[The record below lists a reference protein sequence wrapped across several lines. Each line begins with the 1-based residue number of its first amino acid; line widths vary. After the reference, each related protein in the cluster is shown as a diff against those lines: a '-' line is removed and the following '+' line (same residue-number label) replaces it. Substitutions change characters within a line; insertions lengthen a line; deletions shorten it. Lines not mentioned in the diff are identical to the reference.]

1 MTPGVDLYWIPL
13 GSGACVVRLNGKAY
27 EAVLA
32 GMQRRPRADL
42 YHSALHVYARGG
54 RYVIEVTPVPDDRG
68 AERGVVGTGPVGTCG
83 AGRFR
88 IFRYEIRCWR
98 DGVIPDVAAAIGGPA
113 RVADGDELAERVLD
127 IAPAVPT
134 PVWGR
139 DELRAGEMWNS
150 NSVVAWLLSTA
161 GLPMDSIAPP
171 PGGRAPGWNAGT
183 VVARRSC
190 SPTTRS
196 PRVLGVQV
204 GAARRLR

>member
-1 MTPGVDLYWIPL
+1 MTAGVDLYWIPL
-13 GSGACVVRLNGKAY
+13 GSGACVVRFNGRVY

-32 GMQRRPRADL
+32 GVQRRPRADL
-42 YHSALHVYARGG
+42 YHSALEVYARGG
-54 RYVIEVTPVPDDRG
+54 RYVIEVTPVPDDNG
-68 AERGVVGTGPVGTCG
+68 AQRGVVGTGPVGMRS

-98 DGVIPDVAAAIGGPA
+98 DGVIPDLAAAAGGPA
-113 RVADGDELAERVLD
+113 RVADGDELAERLLD

-161 GLPMDSIAPP
+161 GLSMDSIAPP
-171 PGGRAPGWNAGT
+171 PSGRAPGWDAGL
-183 VVARRSC
+183 VVAGREYDARIDNRAPSF
-190 SPTTRS
+190 
-196 PRVLGVQV
+196 
-204 GAARRLR
+204 GA